1 MTRTPR
7 KCQLVFGDEPG
18 RIVNP
23 FGQRRRCESA
33 RNRVNTDSCR
43 QSSYAHALCP
53 DALWH
58 GKPTDNYH
66 EKHAENRH
74 ARVRTVSRFPPCGNR
89 RSTKPREE
97 AGMVHKITIT
107 FLAAT
112 AALLVEG

>member
-74 ARVRTVSRFPPCGNR
+74 ARVKTVSRFPPCGNR
-89 RSTKPREE
+89 RLPLTTPPLTTPPVSRMMFDGLTSR
-97 AGMVHKITIT
+97 
-107 FLAAT
+107 
-112 AALLVEG
+112 